1 MKLLRETIR
10 RLILESACD
19 SINDKV
25 AAAINQI
32 VIQKC
37 IIKIENDGD
46 DMFIA
51 IIGQDGSNFEAIIE
65 LGDTWAGPISSE
77 NAPCHGA
84 WIVLWSSVN
93 SLDGRGKGV
102 GALLYDIAIETAGS
116 RGLTSDRDSV
126 SDDAF
131 PMWNYYYNNPSIY
144 DKKLID
150 PLNPN
155 TGEGRWTDDPN
166 DDCVSRS
173 WIKAPEKL
181 ARSARSAFLNDEF
194 MEEHKEEYMKNPL
207 NYVYTKIDQ
216 SQPTMRCL
224 KEMELMK

>member
-1 MKLLRETIR
+1 MNLLRETIR

-19 SINDKV
+19 TVNDKV
-25 AAAINQI
+25 SAGINEI
-32 VIQKC
+32 AIQKC
-37 IIKIENDGD
+37 TIQIENDGD

-51 IIGQDGSNFEAIIE
+51 ILGLGNSAKAIIE
-65 LGDTWAGPISSE
+65 LGDTWAGPTSSE
-77 NAPCHGA
+77 DAPCHGA

-93 SLDGRGKGV
+93 GLDGRGKGV
-102 GALLYDIAIETAGS
+102 GALLYDIAIETAAS

-131 PMWNYYYNNPSIY
+131 PMWNYYYNNPGIY

-173 WIKAPEKL
+173 WIKAPKRL
-181 ARSARSAFLNDEF
+181 ARTPRHAEMNDEF
-194 MEEHKEEYMKNPL
+194 MEEHKEEYLNNPL
-207 NYVYTKIDQ
+207 NYVYYKKDQ
-216 SQPTMRCL
+216 SQPTIGCL
-224 KEMELMK
+224 KERGLIQ

>member
-10 RLILESACD
+10 KLILESACD
-19 SINDKV
+19 DLNGKV
-25 AAAINQI
+25 SAGIKEIA
-32 VIQKC
+32 VQKC
-37 IIKIENDGD
+37 TVKIENDGD

-51 IIGQDGSNFEAIIE
+51 ILGLGGSSKAIIE
-65 LGDTWAGPISSE
+65 LADKWAPMSE
-77 NAPCHGA
+77 DPESAPCHGA

-93 SLDGRGKGV
+93 ELEGRGKGV

-126 SDDAF
+126 SAEAF
-131 PMWNYYYNNPSIY
+131 PMWNYYYNNPAIY

-150 PLNPN
+150 PLDPN

-173 WIKAPEKL
+173 WMKAPEKL
-181 ARSARSAFLNDEF
+181 TRSPEASSMNDGF
-194 MEEHKEEYMKNPL
+194 MEEHKEEYMVNPL
-207 NYVYTKIDQ
+207 NYVYIKKDQ
-216 SQPTMRCL
+216 SLPTIQCL
-224 KEMELMK
+224 AEKGLMK